1 MFGEIEEVVYSA
13 ILRSHHY
20 IVAKHEDKSS

>member
-20 IVAKHEDKSS
+20 IVAKHED